1 MATEKSVEPSMVD
14 FVTSEL
20 GKYKI
25 NYRREGESLNN
36 EIDEALNA
44 YVSKGGGSGG
54 NYPDIKLIIK
64 DVVLWADKKIE
75 ATKNVVNR

>member
-44 YVSKGGGSGG
+44 YVSKGGGWEVT
-54 NYPDIKLIIK
+54 IQ
-64 DVVLWADKKIE
+64 
-75 ATKNVVNR
+75 T

>member
-44 YVSKGGGSGG
+44 YVSKGGGWEVTI
-54 NYPDIKLIIK
+54 P
-64 DVVLWADKKIE
+64 
-75 ATKNVVNR
+75 T